1 MPILM
6 IFKDMNDFKQIFG
19 DFDILKLDK
28 DEESGVLL
36 KARKPLNYNK
46 NNLENIALYSML
58 SGKRELNKPRHF
70 KLKIR

>member
-1 MPILM
+1 
-6 IFKDMNDFKQIFG
+6 MNDFKQIFG

-58 SGKRELNKPRHF
+58 SGKRELNKPKHF
-70 KLKIR
+70 KLKIK